1 MSHIP
6 NRFPDFQHQI
16 HLDYIPAENED
27 MKSSGDLYMESLR
40 RGIVIYLPSV
50 ETGGKPIISKNATK
64 KTVCKDPLK
73 SHFYNAI

>member
-6 NRFPDFQHQI
+6 NRFPDFQQQI
-16 HLDYIPAENED
+16 HLDHVPPCED
-27 MKSSGDLYMESLR
+27 DDWKDLYMESLR

-50 ETGGKPIISKNATK
+50 ETGGKPITSKK
-64 KTVCKDPLK
+64 VDRTVCKDPLK

>member
-6 NRFPDFQHQI
+6 NRFPDFQQQV
-16 HLDYIPAENED
+16 HLDYIPGEDED
-27 MKSSGDLYMESLR
+27 MKTSDLYMESLR

-50 ETGGKPIISKNATK
+50 ETGGKPITSKNTTK
-64 KTVCKDPLK
+64 KAVCKDPLK

>member
-6 NRFPDFQHQI
+6 NRFPDFQQQI
-16 HLDYIPAENED
+16 HLDYIPVEDED

-50 ETGGKPIISKNATK
+50 ETGGKPIISKDTTK
-64 KTVCKDPLK
+64 KAVCKDPLK

>member
-6 NRFPDFQHQI
+6 KRFPDFQQQI
-16 HLDYIPAENED
+16 YLDYIPGEDENIE
-27 MKSSGDLYMESLR
+27 DLYMESLR

-50 ETGGKPIISKNATK
+50 ETGGKPIMSKDASKIN
-64 KTVCKDPLK
+64 VCKDPLK

>member
-6 NRFPDFQHQI
+6 NRFPDFQQQI
-16 HLDYIPAENED
+16 QLDYIPGED
-27 MKSSGDLYMESLR
+27 EDKTKEDLYMESLR

-50 ETGGKPIISKNATK
+50 ETGGKPIMSKNASK
-64 KTVCKDPLK
+64 NVCKDPLK

>member
-6 NRFPDFQHQI
+6 NRHPDFQQQF
-16 HLDYIPAENED
+16 HLDHIPECEDAEW
-27 MKSSGDLYMESLR
+27 KDLYMESLR

-50 ETGGKPIISKNATK
+50 ETGGKPITSKSRS
-64 KTVCKDPLK
+64 VCKDPLK

>member
-6 NRFPDFQHQI
+6 KRFPDFQQQI
-16 HLDYIPAENED
+16 HLDSIPVED
-27 MKSSGDLYMESLR
+27 EDLKSSDLYMESLR

>member
-6 NRFPDFQHQI
+6 KRFPDFQQQI
-16 HLDYIPAENED
+16 YLDYIPGEDENIEE
-27 MKSSGDLYMESLR
+27 LYMESLR

-50 ETGGKPIISKNATK
+50 ETGGKPIMSKDAS
-64 KTVCKDPLK
+64 KTNVCKDPLK